1 MERLQAG
8 QIAQYDTG
16 ARYGECLGAL
26 GAVRRFIADR
36 GLLAE
41 LTGRAIVSDLIRRYG
56 ADYVTSHPSAW
67 PGMLGLAADASA
79 APAATSDA
87 NSPEGVGA
95 KGEPGGWTG
104 GRTRAPDPTPEQ
116 DAEHDQIRQDS
127 DPWDTDDGP

>member
-26 GAVRRFIADR
+26 GAVRRFITDR

-41 LTGRAIVSDLIRRYG
+41 LTGRAIVSDLIRRFG

-67 PGMLGLAADASA
+67 PGMLDLASDQAGKD
-79 APAATSDA
+79 APAASDA

-104 GRTRAPDPTPEQ
+104 GQVEPSADPF
-116 DAEHDQIRQDS
+116 DS
-127 DPWDTDDGP
+127 DDGP